1 MQDKNRRQD
10 VETSPSVKPGKGTNM
25 TEQAIS
31 VEEEYKRR
39 TPNSADAFRRGGPV
53 TAGPAKGAYFFQP
66 YPLTMARARGCILED
81 IDGHRYVDFANHHS
95 TQILGHNHPK
105 VMEAVRAQL
114 DQGIA
119 LGAPTGIE
127 TDMAAEMCR
136 RVASLDRIRFVNSGT
151 EATLHAVRLARG
163 FIRKSRI
170 AKFEG
175 GYHGSHDAVEVSVFP
190 PLDRAGPIQAPHSV
204 PGAGGMSPHAAGE
217 VLVLP
222 YNDEAAVARLVEEH
236 ARDLACVMFDP
247 KAGMLPVRPEF
258 ARAVREITRRHG
270 LLLIFDEIVGFRAGR
285 GGLQAQFGIDPDLT
299 CFGKIVG
306 GGFPVGAFGGR
317 ADLMDLLDPSRGP
330 TGFSQS
336 GSFSANPMTMAAGLA
351 TLRELTP
358 AAFDHLN
365 GLADRLIAG
374 LNDLFAR
381 RGVQAQAI
389 NTGSVFSIYFVE
401 GKLETYRDLARAD
414 RALSHQVFLAL
425 LKEGFFLS
433 HTLSMCALSLPMEER
448 HITGLIAA
456 MDKALDRVLG

>member
-1 MQDKNRRQD
+1 
-10 VETSPSVKPGKGTNM
+10 M
-25 TEQAIS
+25 TEHEIS
-31 VEEEYKRR
+31 VEEEYRR
-39 TPNSADAFRRGGPV
+39 STPHSADAFRRAAPL

-66 YPLTMARARGCILED
+66 YPLTMARARGCTLED
-81 IDGHRYVDFANHHS
+81 IDGRRYLDFANHHS

-105 VMEAVRAQL
+105 VMEAVRGQL
-114 DQGIA
+114 EQGIA

-136 RVASLDRIRFVNSGT
+136 RVATLDRIRFVNSGT
-151 EATLHAVRLARG
+151 EATLHSIRLARG
-163 FIRKSRI
+163 FSRKSRI

-175 GYHGSHDAVEVSVFP
+175 GYHGSHDAVEVSVAP

-204 PGAGGMSPHAAGE
+204 PGAGGISPYAASE
-217 VLVLP
+217 VRVLP

-236 ARDLACVMFDP
+236 AGELACVIFDP
-247 KAGMLPVRPEF
+247 KAGLLPVRPEF

-270 LLLIFDEIVGFRAGR
+270 VLLIFDEIVGFRVGR
-285 GGLQAQFGIDPDLT
+285 GGLQEQFGIDPDLT

-317 ADLMDLLDPSRGP
+317 ADIMDLLDSSRGP
-330 TGFSQS
+330 TGFFQS
-336 GSFSANPMTMAAGLA
+336 GSFSAHPVTMAAGLA

-358 AAFDHLN
+358 AAFAHLN
-365 GLADRLIAG
+365 RLADRLTTG

-381 RGVQAQAI
+381 RGFPALAVNA
-389 NTGSVFSIYFVE
+389 GSVFSIYFIE

-425 LKEGFFLS
+425 LQEGYFLN
-433 HTLSMCALSLPMEER
+433 HTLTMCALSLPMEDR
-448 HITGLIAA
+448 HITGLVTAMEKV
-456 MDKALDRVLG
+456 MDKVNGA

>member
-1 MQDKNRRQD
+1 
-10 VETSPSVKPGKGTNM
+10 M
-25 TEQAIS
+25 TEHEIS
-31 VEEEYKRR
+31 VEEEYRR
-39 TPNSADAFRRGGPV
+39 STPHSADAFRRAAPL

-66 YPLTMARARGCILED
+66 YPLTMARARECTLED
-81 IDGHRYVDFANHHS
+81 IDGRRYLDFANHHS

-105 VMEAVRAQL
+105 VMEAVQAQL
-114 DQGIA
+114 EQGIA

-136 RVASLDRIRFVNSGT
+136 RVATLDRVRFVNSGT
-151 EATLHAVRLARG
+151 EATLHSIRLARG
-163 FIRKSRI
+163 FSRKSRI

-175 GYHGSHDAVEVSVFP
+175 GYHGSHDAVEVSVAP

-204 PGAGGMSPHAAGE
+204 PGAGGISPYAASE

-236 ARDLACVMFDP
+236 AGELACVIFDP
-247 KAGMLPVRPEF
+247 KAGLLPVRPEF

-270 LLLIFDEIVGFRAGR
+270 VLLIFDEIVGFRVGR
-285 GGLQAQFGIDPDLT
+285 GGLQEQFGIDPDLT

-317 ADLMDLLDPSRGP
+317 ADIMDLLDSSRGP
-330 TGFSQS
+330 TGFFQS
-336 GSFSANPMTMAAGLA
+336 GSFSAHPVTMAAGLA

-358 AAFDHLN
+358 AAFAHLN
-365 GLADRLIAG
+365 RLADRLTTG

-381 RGVQAQAI
+381 RGFPALAVNA
-389 NTGSVFSIYFVE
+389 GSVFSIYFIE

-425 LKEGFFLS
+425 LQEGYFLN
-433 HTLSMCALSLPMEER
+433 HTLTMCALSLPMEDR
-448 HITGLIAA
+448 HITGLVTAMEKV
-456 MDKALDRVLG
+456 MDKVHD

>member
-1 MQDKNRRQD
+1 
-10 VETSPSVKPGKGTNM
+10 M
-25 TEQAIS
+25 TEHAIS
-31 VEEEYKRR
+31 VEEEYRR
-39 TPNSADAFRRGGPV
+39 CTPHSADAFRRAAPL

-66 YPLTMARARGCILED
+66 YPLTMARAQGCTLED
-81 IDGHRYVDFANHHS
+81 IDGRRYLDFANHHS

-114 DQGIA
+114 EQGIA

-136 RVASLDRIRFVNSGT
+136 RVATLDRVRFVNSGT
-151 EATLHAVRLARG
+151 EATLHSIRLARG
-163 FIRKSRI
+163 FSRKSRI

-175 GYHGSHDAVEVSVFP
+175 GYHGSHDAVEVSVAP

-204 PGAGGMSPHAAGE
+204 PGAGGISPYAASE

-236 ARDLACVMFDP
+236 AGELACVIFDP
-247 KAGMLPVRPEF
+247 KAGLLPVRPEF

-270 LLLIFDEIVGFRAGR
+270 VLLIFDEIVGFRVGR
-285 GGLQAQFGIDPDLT
+285 GGLQEQFGIDPDLT

-317 ADLMDLLDPSRGP
+317 ADIMDLLDSSRGP
-330 TGFSQS
+330 TGFFQS
-336 GSFSANPMTMAAGLA
+336 GSFSAHPVTMAAGLA

-358 AAFDHLN
+358 AAFAHLN
-365 GLADRLIAG
+365 RLADRLTTG

-381 RGVQAQAI
+381 RGFPALAVNA
-389 NTGSVFSIYFVE
+389 GSVFSIYFIE

-425 LKEGFFLS
+425 LQEGYFLN
-433 HTLSMCALSLPMEER
+433 HTLTMCALSLPMEDR
-448 HITGLIAA
+448 HITGLVTAMEKV
-456 MDKALDRVLG
+456 MDKVHD

>member
-1 MQDKNRRQD
+1 
-10 VETSPSVKPGKGTNM
+10 M
-25 TEQAIS
+25 TEHEIS
-31 VEEEYKRR
+31 VEEEYRR
-39 TPNSADAFRRGGPV
+39 STPHSADAFRRAAPL

-66 YPLTMARARGCILED
+66 YPLTMARAQGCTLED
-81 IDGHRYVDFANHHS
+81 IDGRRYLDFANHHS

-114 DQGIA
+114 EQGIA

-136 RVASLDRIRFVNSGT
+136 RVATLDRVRFVNSGT
-151 EATLHAVRLARG
+151 EATLHSIRLARG
-163 FIRKSRI
+163 FSRKSRI

-175 GYHGSHDAVEVSVFP
+175 GYHGSHDAVEVSVAP

-204 PGAGGMSPHAAGE
+204 PGAGGISPYAASE

-236 ARDLACVMFDP
+236 AGELACVIFDP
-247 KAGMLPVRPEF
+247 KAGLLPVRPEF

-270 LLLIFDEIVGFRAGR
+270 LLLIFDEIVGFRVGR
-285 GGLQAQFGIDPDLT
+285 GGLQEQFGIDPDLT

-317 ADLMDLLDPSRGP
+317 ADIMDLLDSSRGP
-330 TGFSQS
+330 TGFFQS
-336 GSFSANPMTMAAGLA
+336 GSFSAHPVTMAAGLA

-358 AAFDHLN
+358 AAFAHLN
-365 GLADRLIAG
+365 RLADRLTTG

-381 RGVQAQAI
+381 RGFPALAVNA
-389 NTGSVFSIYFVE
+389 GSVFSIYFIE

-425 LKEGFFLS
+425 LQEGYFLN
-433 HTLSMCALSLPMEER
+433 HTLTMCALSLPMEDR
-448 HITGLIAA
+448 HITGLVTAMEKV
-456 MDKALDRVLG
+456 MDKVHD

>member
-1 MQDKNRRQD
+1 MK
-10 VETSPSVKPGKGTNM
+10 EH
-25 TEQAIS
+25 AIS
-31 VEEEYKRR
+31 VEEEYRR
-39 TPNSADAFRRGGPV
+39 STPHSADAFRRAAPL

-66 YPLTMARARGCILED
+66 YPLTMARAQGCTLED
-81 IDGHRYVDFANHHS
+81 IDGRRYLDFANHHS

-114 DQGIA
+114 EQGIA

-136 RVASLDRIRFVNSGT
+136 RVATLDRIRFVNSGT
-151 EATLHAVRLARG
+151 EATLHSIRLARG
-163 FIRKSRI
+163 FSRKSRI

-175 GYHGSHDAVEVSVFP
+175 GYHGSHDAVEVSVAP

-204 PGAGGMSPHAAGE
+204 PGAGGISPHAAGE

-222 YNDEAAVARLVEEH
+222 YNDEAAVARLLEEH
-236 ARDLACVMFDP
+236 AGELACVIFDP
-247 KAGMLPVRPEF
+247 KAGLLPVRPEF

-270 LLLIFDEIVGFRAGR
+270 VLLIFDEIVGFRVGR

-317 ADLMDLLDPSRGP
+317 ADIMDLLDSSRGP
-330 TGFSQS
+330 TGFFQS
-336 GSFSANPMTMAAGLA
+336 GSFSAHPVTMAAGLA

-358 AAFDHLN
+358 SAFAHLN
-365 GLADRLIAG
+365 RLADRLTTG

-381 RGVQAQAI
+381 RGFPALAVNA
-389 NTGSVFSIYFVE
+389 GSVFSIYFIE

-425 LKEGFFLS
+425 LQEGYFLN
-433 HTLSMCALSLPMEER
+433 HTLTMCALSLPMEDR
-448 HITGLIAA
+448 HITGLVTAMEKV
-456 MDKALDRVLG
+456 MDKVHG

>member
-1 MQDKNRRQD
+1 
-10 VETSPSVKPGKGTNM
+10 M
-25 TEQAIS
+25 TEQVISVES
-31 VEEEYKRR
+31 VEEEYRRR
-39 TPNSADAFRRGGPV
+39 TPNSADAFRRGVPV

-66 YPLTMARARGCILED
+66 YPLTMARAQGCILED
-81 IDGHRYVDFANHHS
+81 IDGHRYLDFANHHS

-105 VMEAVRAQL
+105 VMEAVRGQL
-114 DQGIA
+114 EQGIA

-127 TDMAAEMCR
+127 TDMAAEMCG
-136 RVASLDRIRFVNSGT
+136 RVATLDRVRFVNSGT

-163 FIRKSRI
+163 FSRKSRI

-175 GYHGSHDAVEVSVFP
+175 GYHGSHDAVEVSVAP

-204 PGAGGMSPHAAGE
+204 PGAGGISPHAAAE

-222 YNDEAAVARLVEEH
+222 YNDEAAVAKLVEAH
-236 ARDLACVMFDP
+236 AGELACVIFDP
-247 KAGMLPVRPEF
+247 KAGLLPVRPEF

-270 LLLIFDEIVGFRAGR
+270 VLLIFDEIVGFRVGR
-285 GGLQAQFGIDPDLT
+285 GGLQEQFGIDPDLT

-317 ADLMDLLDPSRGP
+317 ADIMDLLDSSRGP
-330 TGFSQS
+330 TGFFQS
-336 GSFSANPMTMAAGLA
+336 GSFSAHPMTMAAGLA

-358 AAFDHLN
+358 SAFAHLN
-365 GLADRLIAG
+365 RLADRLTTG

-381 RGVQAQAI
+381 RGVRAQAV
-389 NTGSVFSIYFVE
+389 NSGSVFSIYFIE

-425 LKEGFFLS
+425 LQEGYFLN
-433 HTLSMCALSLPMEER
+433 HTLTMCALSLPMEDR
-448 HITGLIAA
+448 HITGLVAA
-456 MDKALDRVLG
+456 TEKALDRVQG

>member
-1 MQDKNRRQD
+1 
-10 VETSPSVKPGKGTNM
+10 M
-25 TEQAIS
+25 TEHEIS
-31 VEEEYKRR
+31 VEEEYRR
-39 TPNSADAFRRGGPV
+39 STPHSADAFRRAAPL

-66 YPLTMARARGCILED
+66 YPLTMARARGCTLED
-81 IDGHRYVDFANHHS
+81 IDGRRYLDFANHHS

-105 VMEAVRAQL
+105 VMEAVRGQL
-114 DQGIA
+114 EQGIA

-136 RVASLDRIRFVNSGT
+136 RVATLDRIRFVNSGT
-151 EATLHAVRLARG
+151 EATLHSIRLARG
-163 FIRKSRI
+163 FSRKSRI

-175 GYHGSHDAVEVSVFP
+175 GYHGSHDAVEVSVAP

-204 PGAGGMSPHAAGE
+204 PGAGGISPYAASE
-217 VLVLP
+217 VRVLP

-236 ARDLACVMFDP
+236 AGELACVIFDP
-247 KAGMLPVRPEF
+247 KAGLLPVRPEF

-270 LLLIFDEIVGFRAGR
+270 VLLIFDEIVGFRVGR
-285 GGLQAQFGIDPDLT
+285 GGLQEQFGIDPDLT

-317 ADLMDLLDPSRGP
+317 ADIMDLLDSSRGP
-330 TGFSQS
+330 TGFFQS
-336 GSFSANPMTMAAGLA
+336 GSFSAHPVTMAAGLA

-358 AAFDHLN
+358 AAFAHLN
-365 GLADRLIAG
+365 RLADRLTTG

-381 RGVQAQAI
+381 RGFPALAVNA
-389 NTGSVFSIYFVE
+389 GSVFSIYFIE

-425 LKEGFFLS
+425 LQEGYFLN
-433 HTLSMCALSLPMEER
+433 HTLTMCALSLPMEDR
-448 HITGLIAA
+448 HITGLVTAMEKV
-456 MDKALDRVLG
+456 MDKVHD

>member
-1 MQDKNRRQD
+1 
-10 VETSPSVKPGKGTNM
+10 M
-25 TEQAIS
+25 TEHAIS
-31 VEEEYKRR
+31 VEEEYRR
-39 TPNSADAFRRGGPV
+39 CTPHSADAFRRAAPL

-66 YPLTMARARGCILED
+66 YPLTMARAQECTLED
-81 IDGHRYVDFANHHS
+81 IDGRRYLDFANHHS

-114 DQGIA
+114 EQGIA

-136 RVASLDRIRFVNSGT
+136 RVATLDRVRFVNSGT
-151 EATLHAVRLARG
+151 EATLHSIRLARG
-163 FIRKSRI
+163 FSRKSRI

-175 GYHGSHDAVEVSVFP
+175 GYHGSHDAVEVSVAP

-204 PGAGGMSPHAAGE
+204 PGAGGISPYAASE

-236 ARDLACVMFDP
+236 AGELACVIFDP
-247 KAGMLPVRPEF
+247 KAGLLPVRPEF

-270 LLLIFDEIVGFRAGR
+270 VLLIFDEIVGFRVGR
-285 GGLQAQFGIDPDLT
+285 GGLQEQFGIDPDLT

-317 ADLMDLLDPSRGP
+317 ADIMDLLDSSRGP
-330 TGFSQS
+330 TGFFQS
-336 GSFSANPMTMAAGLA
+336 GSFSAHPVTMAAGLA

-358 AAFDHLN
+358 AAFAHLN
-365 GLADRLIAG
+365 RLADRLTTG

-381 RGVQAQAI
+381 RGFPALAVNA
-389 NTGSVFSIYFVE
+389 GSVFSIYFIE

-425 LKEGFFLS
+425 LQEGYFLN
-433 HTLSMCALSLPMEER
+433 HTLTMCALSLPMEDR
-448 HITGLIAA
+448 HITGLVTAMEKV
-456 MDKALDRVLG
+456 MDKVHD

>member
-1 MQDKNRRQD
+1 
-10 VETSPSVKPGKGTNM
+10 M
-25 TEQAIS
+25 TEHAIS
-31 VEEEYKRR
+31 VEEEYRR
-39 TPNSADAFRRGGPV
+39 STPHSADAFRRAAPL

-66 YPLTMARARGCILED
+66 YPLTMARARGCTLED
-81 IDGHRYVDFANHHS
+81 IDGRRYLDFANHHS

-114 DQGIA
+114 EQGIA

-136 RVASLDRIRFVNSGT
+136 RVAALDRVRFVNSGT

-163 FIRKSRI
+163 FSRKSRI

-175 GYHGSHDAVEVSVFP
+175 GYHGSHDAVEVSVAP

-204 PGAGGMSPHAAGE
+204 PGAGGISPHAAGE

-236 ARDLACVMFDP
+236 AGELACVIFDP
-247 KAGMLPVRPEF
+247 KAGLLPVRPEF

-270 LLLIFDEIVGFRAGR
+270 LLLIFDEIVGFRVGR
-285 GGLQAQFGIDPDLT
+285 GGLQEQFGIDPDLT

-317 ADLMDLLDPSRGP
+317 ADIMDLLDSSRGP
-330 TGFSQS
+330 TGFFQS
-336 GSFSANPMTMAAGLA
+336 GSFSAHPVTMAAGLA

-358 AAFDHLN
+358 AAFAHLN
-365 GLADRLIAG
+365 RLADRLTTG

-381 RGVQAQAI
+381 RGFPALAVNA
-389 NTGSVFSIYFVE
+389 GSVFSIYFIE

-425 LKEGFFLS
+425 LQEGYFLN
-433 HTLSMCALSLPMEER
+433 HTLTMCALSLPMEDR

-456 MDKALDRVLG
+456 MEKVMDKVHD

>member
-1 MQDKNRRQD
+1 
-10 VETSPSVKPGKGTNM
+10 M
-25 TEQAIS
+25 TEHAIS
-31 VEEEYKRR
+31 VEEEYRR
-39 TPNSADAFRRGGPV
+39 STPHSADAFRRAAPL

-66 YPLTMARARGCILED
+66 YPLTMARAQGCTLED
-81 IDGHRYVDFANHHS
+81 IDGRRYLDFANHHS

-114 DQGIA
+114 EQGIA

-136 RVASLDRIRFVNSGT
+136 RVATLDRIRFVNSGT
-151 EATLHAVRLARG
+151 EATLHSIRLARG
-163 FIRKSRI
+163 FSRKSRI

-175 GYHGSHDAVEVSVFP
+175 GYHGSHDAVEVSVAP

-204 PGAGGMSPHAAGE
+204 PGAGGISPHAAGE

-236 ARDLACVMFDP
+236 AGELACVIFDP
-247 KAGMLPVRPEF
+247 KAGLLPVRPEF

-270 LLLIFDEIVGFRAGR
+270 LLLIFDEIVGFRVGR
-285 GGLQAQFGIDPDLT
+285 GGLQEQFGIDPDLT

-317 ADLMDLLDPSRGP
+317 ADIMDLLDSSRGP
-330 TGFSQS
+330 TGFFQS
-336 GSFSANPMTMAAGLA
+336 GSFSAHPVTMAAGLA

-358 AAFDHLN
+358 SAFAHLN
-365 GLADRLIAG
+365 RLADRLTTG
-374 LNDLFAR
+374 LSDLFAR
-381 RGVQAQAI
+381 RGFPALAVNA
-389 NTGSVFSIYFVE
+389 GSVFSIYFIE

-414 RALSHQVFLAL
+414 RVLSHQVFLAL
-425 LKEGFFLS
+425 LQEGYFLN
-433 HTLSMCALSLPMEER
+433 HTLTMCALSLPMEDR

-456 MDKALDRVLG
+456 VEKVMDKVYG

>member
-1 MQDKNRRQD
+1 MK
-10 VETSPSVKPGKGTNM
+10 EH
-25 TEQAIS
+25 AIS
-31 VEEEYKRR
+31 VEEEYRR
-39 TPNSADAFRRGGPV
+39 STPHSADAFRRAAPL

-66 YPLTMARARGCILED
+66 YPLTMARAQGCTLED
-81 IDGHRYVDFANHHS
+81 IDGRRYLDFANHHS

-114 DQGIA
+114 EQGIA

-136 RVASLDRIRFVNSGT
+136 RVATLDRIRFVNSGT
-151 EATLHAVRLARG
+151 EATLHAIRLARG
-163 FIRKSRI
+163 FSRKSRI

-175 GYHGSHDAVEVSVFP
+175 GYHGSHDAVEVSVAP

-204 PGAGGMSPHAAGE
+204 PGAGGISPYAADE

-236 ARDLACVMFDP
+236 AGELACVIFDP
-247 KAGMLPVRPEF
+247 KAGLLPVRPEF

-270 LLLIFDEIVGFRAGR
+270 VLLIFDEIVGFRVGR
-285 GGLQAQFGIDPDLT
+285 GGLQEQFGIDPDLT

-317 ADLMDLLDPSRGP
+317 ADIMDLLDSSRGP
-330 TGFSQS
+330 TGFFQS
-336 GSFSANPMTMAAGLA
+336 GSFSAHPVTMAAGLA

-358 AAFDHLN
+358 AAFAHLN
-365 GLADRLIAG
+365 RLADRLTTG

-381 RGVQAQAI
+381 RGFPALAVNA
-389 NTGSVFSIYFVE
+389 GSVFSIYFIE

-425 LKEGFFLS
+425 LQEGYFLN
-433 HTLSMCALSLPMEER
+433 HTLTMCALSLPMEDR
-448 HITGLIAA
+448 HITGLVTAMEKV
-456 MDKALDRVLG
+456 MDKVHD